1 MKKVRLISIAICFM
15 LIFIAGCKSSV
26 MMGVQPVN
34 IANIDKNMAI
44 VTFVRSGFVG
54 KAIQF
59 GIWDSE
65 KWVGVLA
72 SDSYIQYKAS
82 PGKHLFLARA
92 ENWSCVKA
100 DLEGGKSYFII
111 VSPRMG
117 VWKARVVMNPV
128 NKGDNVSEEKINKW
142 LTRLSP
148 IAVDPAKIEAYTE
161 PRLAHVKKAI
171 ENIEQGSAN
180 CNTLS
185 IEDYR

>member
-1 MKKVRLISIAICFM
+1 MKKIRLISIVICFM
-15 LIFIAGCKSSV
+15 LIFLAGCKSSV

-34 IANIDKNMAI
+34 IATLDNNTAM
-44 VTFVRSGFVG
+44 VTFIRSGFVG

-82 PGKHLFLARA
+82 PGQHLFLARA
-92 ENWSCVKA
+92 ENWSCVEA

-111 VSPRMG
+111 VKPRMG
-117 VWKARVVMNPV
+117 VWKARVVMDPV
-128 NKGDNVSEEKINKW
+128 NKGDDISEEKINKW
-142 LTRLSP
+142 LTKLHP
-148 IAVDPAKIEAYTE
+148 TAADPAKVETYTE

-171 ENIEQGSAN
+171 DNIKQGSAN
-180 CNTLS
+180 
-185 IEDYR
+185 